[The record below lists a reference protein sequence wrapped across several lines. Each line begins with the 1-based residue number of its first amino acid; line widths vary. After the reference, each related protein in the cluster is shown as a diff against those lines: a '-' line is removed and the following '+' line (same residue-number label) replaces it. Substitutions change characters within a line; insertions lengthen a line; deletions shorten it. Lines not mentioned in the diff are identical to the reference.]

1 MNLLRLRKSHFLLE
15 HLVKPNRGDIV
26 DNSKQSGV
34 ADVGENSVATVEK
47 FYERG
52 NQLQGSGLEVQTRRK
67 HLNCNACLLGTH

>member
-52 NQLQGSGLEVQTRRK
+52 N
-67 HLNCNACLLGTH
+67 